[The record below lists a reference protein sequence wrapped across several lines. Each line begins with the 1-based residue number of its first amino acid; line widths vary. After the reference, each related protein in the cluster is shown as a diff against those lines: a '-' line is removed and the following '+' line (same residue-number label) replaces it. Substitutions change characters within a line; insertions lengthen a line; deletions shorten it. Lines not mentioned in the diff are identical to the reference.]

1 MKNKK
6 GFTLI
11 ELLVVIAIIAI
22 LAAMLLPA
30 LARAREQARRA
41 NCISNLKQL
50 GLAMHMYAQD
60 YSEYFPTTGSGTQRN
75 TVNSGGATYLHVSLL
90 IPTYVSATKLFICPS
105 SSDTAS
111 TTPALTSSANLSY
124 AYARLGVGERDAV
137 KIPNL
142 CLMVDQWGPDK
153 IDAGGA
159 WSGGDVTRA
168 ALVNHFTDGVNALFI
183 DGHVEWVPTGRIV
196 QTIPN
201 CTSSGLYG
209 GATKGVLENPGN
221 TGAYL

>member
-50 GLAMHMYAQD
+50 GLACHMYAQD
-60 YSEYFPTTGSGTQRN
+60 YNEWFPSTGISAAAPT
-75 TVNSGGATYLHVSLL
+75 GGATFVHVNLL
-90 IPTYVSATKLFICPS
+90 IPTYVSATKLFVCPS
-105 SSDTAS
+105 SSDTPS
-111 TTPALTSSANLSY
+111 TTTTLAAASLSY
-124 AYARLGVGERDAV
+124 AYARLGVGEQD
-137 KIPNL
+137 PSDW

-153 IDAGGA
+153 VDAGGA
-159 WSGGDVTRA
+159 WSGSDLARA
-168 ALVNHFTDGVNALFI
+168 ALVNHNTDGVNALFI
-183 DGHVEWVPTGRIV
+183 DGHVEWVPTGRILER
-196 QTIPN
+196 IPN
-201 CTSSGLYG
+201 CSYNGFG

-221 TGAYL
+221 TGQYL